1 MIFYFGSSLFSGGK
15 DRIPYGTPQ
24 VVIVTVLDDATMSEQ
39 YRERVVENREYYAE
53 MQGRQSPS
61 TSFYSGTWKRLTS
74 IAPRLWDLLS

>member
-53 MQGRQSPS
+53 MQGRIKAHQQA
-61 TSFYSGTWKRLTS
+61 S
-74 IAPRLWDLLS
+74 IVVRGRG